1 MPSERAH
8 RRLPVEDLGSM
19 RPTLPRRS
27 SLGRLV
33 HKVRRPTPSATRSM
47 KVVVPVRSELDLL
60 AREAELILAELG
72 KRRI

>member
-1 MPSERAH
+1 
-8 RRLPVEDLGSM
+8 
-19 RPTLPRRS
+19 
-27 SLGRLV
+27 
-33 HKVRRPTPSATRSM
+33 M